1 MKNLLFLLPAI
12 VFTACNYSPDTEK
25 VKKITGQMEDPVKQ
39 ASNNKEV
46 EIMIHADDNMRFDKT
61 EIDVEEGQHVKVILK
76 HVGKATVDAI
86 GHNLVI
92 LASGTDFN
100 AFAHAAI
107 DAEDNNYIPKAMEH
121 AVIAKTGMIGG
132 GETTVMEFV
141 APPTGTYDFLCSFPG
156 HYLYMRGKLVVHR

>member
-1 MKNLLFLLPAI
+1 M
-12 VFTACNYSPDTEK
+12 
-25 VKKITGQMEDPVKQ
+25 
-39 ASNNKEV
+39 
-46 EIMIHADDNMRFDKT
+46 
-61 EIDVEEGQHVKVILK
+61 KVILK
-76 HVGKATVDAI
+76 HVGKATVDAM

-100 AFAHAAI
+100 AFANAAI
-107 DAEDNNYIPKAMEH
+107 DAQDNNYIPKAMEH
-121 AVIAKTGMIGG
+121 TVIAKTAMIGG